1 MEQTTYHFNQVVIHF
16 SIISFFRRNTDRS
29 SEIKKKQTIHRF
41 NEVGIYFS
49 ITEIDFFTI
58 PVGIG
63 KAKTLAILIILIIFT
78 IPFAIL
84 ARRHPF
90 IFASVL
96 FCFALDF
103 IRIFFVQIF
112 GNVRLVRTVIIGSII
127 FLIPFFYERMPLFF
141 SKSFPPV

>member
-1 MEQTTYHFNQVVIHF
+1 MEQTIYHFNEVGIYF

-41 NEVGIYFS
+41 KEVGIYFS
-49 ITEIDFFTI
+49 ITKIDFFTI

-63 KAKTLAILIILIIFT
+63 KVKTLAILIIFT

-84 ARRHPF
+84 ARRHHF

-127 FLIPFFYERMPLFF
+127 FLIPFFYERTPSLFF